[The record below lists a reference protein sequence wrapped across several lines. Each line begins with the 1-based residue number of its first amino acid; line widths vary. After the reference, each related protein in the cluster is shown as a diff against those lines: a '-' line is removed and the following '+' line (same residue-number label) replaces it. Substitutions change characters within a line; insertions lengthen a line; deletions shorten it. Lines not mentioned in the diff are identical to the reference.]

1 MAELYLHIF
10 VLFLFFS
17 LYWGNFLSTQAIFLQ
32 WLSFYL
38 GGYPFKDRRRISGVP
53 WEKIEN
59 SIKTCLL
66 VNTIETFCVITGVDP
81 GVFLGGQCQ
90 IQTLRWCVRGGGGG
104 VGRSAKNFFRSKN
117 KGGSGPPG
125 SAAGGDA
132 PLRNGGSGGCALP
145 APPLH
150 IRPWTIRSGTHGF
163 FFLLNHPA
171 SMTDF
176 GTICYN
182 FRQVET
188 AENA

>member
-32 WLSFYL
+32 RLSFYL

-104 VGRSAKNFFRSKN
+104 GVGRSANNFFRYKN
-117 KGGSGPPG
+117 KGGSGPRRWRG
-125 SAAGGDA
+125 CTT
-132 PLRNGGSGGCALP
+132 REWREWGCALP

-150 IRPWTIRSGTHGF
+150 IRPWTIRSGTHDF